1 MKKLLLILLIS
12 LTSCVVPQHTD
23 SKCCD
28 KHTYY
33 HETYTPSTKIVV
45 IKKNKPIQKKRH
57 IKVRVNK
64 HRKTIKRR

>member
-12 LTSCVVPQHTD
+12 LTSCIAPQHID

-33 HETYTPSTKIVV
+33 HEIYTPPTKIVV